1 MKLLFLGGFQ
11 KENEEIKKENENEIN
26 LMIQMRI
33 LMIWSE
39 LKKEGVLG
47 EM

>member
-11 KENEEIKKENENEIN
+11 IENEEIKKENENEIN